1 MARMRIYGL
10 DFTSAPSRKK
20 PLQAVGCSF
29 DGDFLRPE
37 SLEEKMIGFSTFEEF
52 LRKPGPWVCGMDFPF
67 GQPKRWVR
75 DLGWPASWEGYVKT
89 VAKMSKED
97 FEAIVREYSRTQS
110 EGNKLPKRLVDRR
123 AGAQPPMKLDFIP
136 VGKMFFQG
144 APRLLKADVS
154 VRPCRPTDNAKTV
167 IESYP
172 ALVARRFLGERSY
185 KSDTRKKQTDV
196 QRAAREKLVTG
207 LRSATLEKSYGFV
220 VEMNSSWQEKLIRE
234 PAADTLDSLLCAV
247 QAAWAY
253 TKRDE
258 GWGVPEDCDRDE
270 GCMLDPQLLA
280 GDG

>member
-1 MARMRIYGL
+1 
-10 DFTSAPSRKK
+10 
-20 PLQAVGCSF
+20 
-29 DGDFLRPE
+29 
-37 SLEEKMIGFSTFEEF
+37 
-52 LRKPGPWVCGMDFPF
+52 
-67 GQPKRWVR
+67 
-75 DLGWPASWEGYVKT
+75 
-89 VAKMSKED
+89 
-97 FEAIVREYSRTQS
+97 
-110 EGNKLPKRLVDRR
+110 
-123 AGAQPPMKLDFIP
+123 
-136 VGKMFFQG
+136 
-144 APRLLKADVS
+144 VS

>member
-1 MARMRIYGL
+1 
-10 DFTSAPSRKK
+10 
-20 PLQAVGCSF
+20 
-29 DGDFLRPE
+29 
-37 SLEEKMIGFSTFEEF
+37 MIGFSTFEEF

-154 VRPCRPTDNAKTV
+154 VRHCRPTDNAKTV